1 MVRGRTV
8 KNPLNKR
15 LLREL
20 RSEAGKYAVIAIL
33 LIATIGFVSGFLVAD
48 YSMIAAY
55 KEGFEK
61 YHIEDGHFR
70 VENALNRA
78 QVKTLTDAGVTLYD
92 LHYREAALENG
103 STLRIYPDRTQVNTI
118 CLMQGALPDAIGE
131 IAIDR
136 MYADNNNLTIGDTL
150 TAESGE
156 SWTVTGLVALPDYSC
171 LFSDNSDA
179 MFDAVKFGVA
189 VMTPEGYAALKETQI
204 WNYAWTYNTPPGDEA
219 AEKDA
224 AEDFMKVVNKTVSL
238 QDFVPA
244 YENQAITFTGE
255 DMGSDRAMMVVLLYI
270 IIAIMAFMFA
280 VTTANTIGKEASV
293 IGTLRASGYTRGELV
308 RHYMAMPVLVTLIS
322 AAVGNLLGY
331 TFLKNLCA
339 DMYYG
344 SYSLPTYVTR
354 WNADAFWMTTAVP
367 VALMIFI
374 NWFVLARTLHL
385 PPLQFLRHDLS
396 RRSGRRHALPLPKLL
411 PFFTRFRARVI
422 LQNLG
427 SYAVLFIG
435 VLFANLLLS
444 FGLMLPDALNH
455 YSETIGDNMLCSTQT
470 VLQIP
475 YSAMNEDNKLNAL
488 VSMMLFRME
497 TETEENNAEP
507 FSAYTLQTLST
518 EEGGIAKPESVMLYG
533 VEPDSRY
540 VSLPGSGVYVSAAYA
555 EKYNI
560 GAGDTVTLREKY
572 EDTQYTFAID
582 GVYDYMGAIAIFM
595 PRETLNR
602 TFDLGSGYYGGYFSD
617 APLTEIDEKYVGS
630 VIDYDAL
637 TKISRQLTVSMG
649 SMMGLVN
656 GFAIM
661 IFVVV
666 VYLLSKMII
675 EKNAQSISMAKILG
689 YSGGE
694 IARLY
699 LLSTTVVVVLCLAV
713 SLPIEVYIMRLLF
726 HAILLESM
734 TGWISLWV
742 SPTLYPRMMAAGLI
756 SYAVVA
762 AMEYRRICHVPMDEA
777 LKNVE

>member
-118 CLMQGALPDAIGE
+118 CLMQGALPAAIGE

-204 WNYAWTYNTPPGDEA
+204 WNYAWTYDTPPDDEA

-270 IIAIMAFMFA
+270 IIAIMAFVFA

-411 PFFTRFRARVI
+411 PFFTRFRVRVI

-475 YSAMNEDNKLNAL
+475 YSAMNENNKLNAL
-488 VSMMLFRME
+488 ASMLLFRMG

>member
-118 CLMQGALPDAIGE
+118 CLMQGALPAAIGE

-204 WNYAWTYNTPPGDEA
+204 WNYAWTYDTTPDDEA

-255 DMGSDRAMMVVLLYI
+255 DMGSDRAMMIVLLYI
-270 IIAIMAFMFA
+270 IIAIMAFVFA

-331 TFLKNLCA
+331 TFLKNVCA

-411 PFFTRFRARVI
+411 PFFTRFRVRVI

-488 VSMMLFRME
+488 VSMVLFRME

-572 EDTQYTFAID
+572 ADTQYTFAID

-617 APLTEIDEKYVGS
+617 APLTEMDEKYVGS

-762 AMEYRRICHVPMDEA
+762 AMEYCRICHVPMDEA